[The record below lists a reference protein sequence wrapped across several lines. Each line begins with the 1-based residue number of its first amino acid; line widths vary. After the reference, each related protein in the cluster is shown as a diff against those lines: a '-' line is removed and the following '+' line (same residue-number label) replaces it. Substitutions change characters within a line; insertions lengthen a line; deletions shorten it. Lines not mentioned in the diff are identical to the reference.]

1 MTLLTVMALALTGSA
16 DCGPVVT
23 CDEDGDGVVIGML
36 KNEVEELAD
45 KRPPKS
51 APPAPGK
58 PPTLYYEYVVQP
70 TCPGIRPGPD
80 EHGADCNLSRHGC
93 DGYLGDGPLVTISE
107 RILRTQD
114 DEVVQGWSFVGKTC
128 YPEAVPGR
136 SGEVADKRIAKAF
149 KVTPFALPVPTW
161 DPPRTDPLVNKP
173 VYFTT
178 TFAKAGY
185 EPNETRTI
193 PPSQMLGHDLK
204 ILPELKNVTYHFGD
218 GDQHGPTVDTG
229 GEYPDGTVTHTYT
242 RAGTVHPRITATYT
256 GRYSLDGGP
265 WRPLGLEVTVKG
277 EPTTL
282 TPTTLVTELVPN
294 P

>member
-1 MTLLTVMALALTGSA
+1 MLSSIVFMATAGSDCDHQIDCEDFDDGFGVGLTVEEAEALADA
-16 DCGPVVT
+16 V
-23 CDEDGDGVVIGML
+23 
-36 KNEVEELAD
+36 
-45 KRPPKS
+45 PPRG

-58 PPTLYYEYVVQP
+58 PPKLYYEYVVFPSCGQP
-70 TCPGIRPGPD
+70 PGPWD
-80 EHGADCNLSRHGC
+80 GYDCGQTHHGC
-93 DGYLGDGPLVTISE
+93 AGTPSGGLLYMVSQRVMRTEGDSE
-107 RILRTQD
+107 VEPWSHLD
-114 DEVVQGWSFVGKTC
+114 DTC
-128 YPEAVPGR
+128 FPEAVPGR

-149 KVTPFALPVPTW
+149 KVTKFALPVPTW

-229 GEYPDGTVTHTYT
+229 GEYPDGNITHTYT
-242 RAGTVHPRITATYT
+242 KAGTLHPRITATYT
-256 GRYSLDGGP
+256 DRYSLDNGP
-265 WRPLGLEVTVKG
+265 WRPLGIEVTVKG
-277 EPTTL
+277 DPATL